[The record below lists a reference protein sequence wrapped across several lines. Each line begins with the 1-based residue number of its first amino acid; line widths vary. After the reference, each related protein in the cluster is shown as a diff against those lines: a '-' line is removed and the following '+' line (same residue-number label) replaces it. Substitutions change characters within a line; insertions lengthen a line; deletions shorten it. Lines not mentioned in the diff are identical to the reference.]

1 MRAALEAVKEGK
13 SVTRAVIEHGVPRAT
28 LHDGHSGRV
37 VHGSNPGPQ
46 PYLNKA
52 EEGELHDFI
61 ITVGKVGFG
70 KT

>member
-13 SVTRAVIEHGVPRAT
+13 SVKRAAIEHGVPRAT
-28 LHDGHSGRV
+28 LRDRHSGRV

-52 EEGELHDFI
+52 EEE
-61 ITVGKVGFG
+61 GFG